1 MSIQTKLETLSNA
14 LVSEFTVNGNVTLD
28 IFHSFRPSQ
37 NPPYIIWEEIGD
49 NGLGA
54 DNSREDQAIRGT
66 LDYFTKT
73 EFDGN
78 IDKIQAALE
87 SSGAAWYL
95 NSVQYEEETALIHY
109 EWVWEVP

>member
-14 LVSEFTVNGNVTLD
+14 LVSEFTVENKVTLD
-28 IFHSFRPSQ
+28 IYHYFRPSQ
-37 NPPYIIWEEIGD
+37 NPPYIVWEETAD
-49 NGLGA
+49 RGLGA
-54 DNSREDQAIRGT
+54 DNARDDQAIRGT

-78 IDKIQAALE
+78 VDKIQSALE

-95 NSVQYEEETALIHY
+95 NSVQFEDETNLIHY
-109 EWVWEVP
+109 EWIWEVG